1 MLSKLLPRF
10 RFSASSDIAHKTFGI
25 FSQRY
30 AANIEAFKN
39 KVGEAAEQGE
49 ALKRST
55 QRAYV
60 HPLHE

>member
-1 MLSKLLPRF
+1 MLTKFIPRF
-10 RFSASSDIAHKTFGI
+10 RFAASQDIAQRTFGI

-30 AANIEAFKN
+30 AANVEAFKQ
-39 KVGEAAEQGE
+39 KVGDAVEQGE